1 MSIEDKLKNA
11 ETVDIFSDLTEEEKR
26 KITKHAKAVADFY
39 KALYDKT
46 ISLVESFEAIRDE
59 FLKHEE
65 LYDAFVVS
73 VESAVTEYYGDGEMK
88 RAEARKLS
96 EAIVKRIIGED

>member
-26 KITKHAKAVADFY
+26 AADKQAQAAANFFKAVYDNML
-39 KALYDKT
+39 AL
-46 ISLVESFEAIRDE
+46 SFTTVRDE
-59 FLKHEE
+59 LLEHGDVYNGLLTTVKSVLDDWPNGERSTEE
-65 LYDAFVVS
+65 LA
-73 VESAVTEYYGDGEMK
+73 
-88 RAEARKLS
+88 